1 MNIYFET
8 LISELPVFELSIKEF
23 LESLQIKTEKYQI
36 DHIGIRARTDS
47 DAQNLLDDLLKLGS
61 EIVSEIELKNRKI
74 LNVKLHQSIRFL
86 HQDIKILELPF
97 PADGEACKS
106 NIIWEHIE
114 IVIPGDELT
123 IEGLE
128 KSFFT
133 EFRHLSQEV
142 FDELGISYATRLPQ
156 TDDDQLPN
164 PTIKLTNKKDLE
176 IKFHL
181 RSLAEVIGINL

>member
-8 LISELPVFELSIKEF
+8 LISELPVFELSIREF

-61 EIVSEIELKNRKI
+61 EIVSEIEFKNRKI

-97 PADGEACKS
+97 PVEGEACKS

-133 EFRHLSQEV
+133 EFPHLSQEV